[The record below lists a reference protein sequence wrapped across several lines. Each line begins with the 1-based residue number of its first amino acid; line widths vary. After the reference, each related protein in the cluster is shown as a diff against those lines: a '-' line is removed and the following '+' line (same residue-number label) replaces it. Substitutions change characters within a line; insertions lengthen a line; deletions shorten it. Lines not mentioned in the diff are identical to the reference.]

1 MTCANCGN
9 YVAEGTQACPRC
21 GTLVSRDVTSP
32 QDMPAWTPGGGP
44 GGPAGPAGSSG
55 SYGPAG
61 PSGPS
66 GPAGPGGSYGPG
78 GPAGPNGPY
87 GPSGPVGPGGPS
99 GPVHQ
104 APTSSGFNFDA
115 ARWTRSDKIAGV
127 ASLVVL
133 IALFLPWFSGSISSN
148 NTLGL
153 EASSGSE
160 SGTAAHGWLWLVFV
174 IVLLIVAYL
183 VCAAGFQV
191 LPVKLPLR
199 HDQLLLAATGVNLLL
214 VFVGFLFKPSTYGIA
229 GLSIGWSI
237 GAFLALIAA
246 IVAVAALTP
255 PGRERLDS
263 GVSAAGR

>member
-9 YVAEGTQACPRC
+9 NVAEGSQACPRC

-32 QDMPAWTPGGGP
+32 QDKPAWTPAGGP
-44 GGPAGPAGSSG
+44 GGPAGPSG

-61 PSGPS
+61 PSGP
-66 GPAGPGGSYGPG
+66 YGPG
-78 GPAGPNGPY
+78 GT
-87 GPSGPVGPGGPS
+87 S
-99 GPVHQ
+99 GPVHHT
-104 APTSSGFNFDA
+104 PTSSGFNFDA

-133 IALFLPWFSGSISSN
+133 IALFLPWFSGSISSD

-153 EASSGSE
+153 AATSGSE
-160 SGTAAHGWLWLVFV
+160 SGTAAHGWLWLVF
-174 IVLLIVAYL
+174 IIALLIVAYL

-199 HDQLLLAATGVNLLL
+199 HDQLLLVAAGVNLLL
-214 VFVGFLFKPSTYGIA
+214 VFVAFLFKPSTGGIA

-263 GVSAAGR
+263 GVPTAGR